1 MCVEH
6 LGSAPKKGGCVTVL
20 LVCPGWPTDASV
32 FWAHGLLFVD
42 GAMCSHVY
50 CLSPPIL
57 LPNHCFSWSTCV
69 PLLPSFVSL
78 FSLLVFVVLCWS
90 VVFRRLCYVNC
101 TTVLC
106 LPVYPLRGDFCLSLF
121 YFVIKKPDSPAF
133 WVLAISLLMHPD
145 RYLSFCW
152 HLNN

>member
-20 LVCPGWPTDASV
+20 LLCPGWPTDASV
-32 FWAHGLLFVD
+32 CWAHGLLFVD

-90 VVFRRLCYVNC
+90 VVFRRLCVMLTAQQFSACLFIPSGVVFVY
-101 TTVLC
+101 LC
-106 LPVYPLRGDFCLSLF
+106 FILLLKNPIPLHFESSPSLSSCILTDIWV
-121 YFVIKKPDSPAF
+121 FVGI
-133 WVLAISLLMHPD
+133 
-145 RYLSFCW
+145 
-152 HLNN
+152 